1 MKVVSDAS
9 ALINLARIREL
20 GLLHRLY
27 GDVLIPD
34 AVWQE
39 VVIDGTG
46 QPGSEE
52 IEGVSWIK
60 VKQVENRALV
70 HALRQDLDAGEA
82 EAIALSEEL
91 EADLLIMDE
100 RWGREAAARFGIRH
114 IGLIGVLIAVKR
126 RGWIEAVKPHLD
138 ALRDVAGFRVQEAL
152 SHRVLHD
159 EGEIGRRR

>member
-1 MKVVSDAS
+1 VKVVSDAS

-27 GDVLIPD
+27 GDLLIPN

-52 IEGVSWIK
+52 IEGTTWIK

-82 EAIALSEEL
+82 EAHCPSGGIGSRPVDNGRAVG
-91 EADLLIMDE
+91 E
-100 RWGREAAARFGIRH
+100 RGRGPLRH
-114 IGLIGVLIAVKR
+114 PLYR
-126 RGWIEAVKPHLD
+126 TDRGSD
-138 ALRDVAGFRVQEAL
+138 C
-152 SHRVLHD
+152 
-159 EGEIGRRR
+159 GETNR